1 MNPNTHEPGFELPTP
16 QPQGGSESVPDGTE
30 KLSPARPEVS
40 NQLSDPVTSQ
50 ATTSPVALPTDD
62 QTSPTIQP
70 STQSHAAAPSIADD
84 NDLIEKE
91 WVQKAKQIVA
101 ATKDDPYTQ
110 NKEIS
115 RFKADYLKKR
125 YNKDVKLEDS

>member
-1 MNPNTHEPGFELPTP
+1 MNPNTSEPGFELPTP
-16 QPQGGSESVPDGTE
+16 QPQGGSESMPEGTE

-40 NQLSDPVTSQ
+40 NPPASPSGKPASTSTP
-50 ATTSPVALPTDD
+50 ASPVNDI
-62 QTSPTIQP
+62 TSPTSQP
-70 STQSHAAAPSIADD
+70 PAQTHPAAPSIADD